1 MLNFKRSTSYE
12 KAMIMRQPSALSYK
26 RTKSITVKRIP
37 MQEAMKTGNG
47 TAYFNALRRLDLKV
61 VMSKMSSE
69 IAFKFLCMH
78 LTAATREAR
87 SDLVRILFHQVSKDK
102 KGLLMKTMR
111 SISEVLP
118 CQSVMRVV

>member
-1 MLNFKRSTSYE
+1 MLNFNRSISYE
-12 KAMIMRQPSALSYK
+12 KAMIMKQPSAMSYK
-26 RTKSITVKRIP
+26 RTQSITVKRIP

-78 LTAATREAR
+78 LTAATKEAR

-102 KGLLMKTMR
+102 KGLLHCTA
-111 SISEVLP
+111 LP
-118 CQSVMRVV
+118 WLLLPF

>member
-1 MLNFKRSTSYE
+1 MLNFKRSLSYE
-12 KAMIMRQPSALSYK
+12 TAMVMRQPSALSYK

-61 VMSKMSSE
+61 VMSKMRSE

-102 KGLLMKTMR
+102 KGLLLKYPAVPYHHTLQ
-111 SISEVLP
+111 SELI
-118 CQSVMRVV
+118 